1 MGVAGCAE
9 QRHQRLGQERLSR
22 GAGAEEKLG
31 LHPSIPLQHAPT
43 PHPHTQGSS
52 FSAGS
57 RNQVQLLFGCP
68 EGRKQTPLTA
78 VVLPRLPPPPSPWT
92 FCFPSSA
99 HNPDTTPGL
108 QTFPASTALRIQP
121 ALRPLPASV
130 FPSVRWELTGTRSL
144 VFWIP
149 SDLLPLFQLLEKS
162 HKKEACGSVKK
173 NFFRRFIDSR
183 CLNAFWKVCLSLSL
197 SLTFTPRV
205 SISFFFFSN
214 VNKLVF

>member
-1 MGVAGCAE
+1 M
-9 QRHQRLGQERLSR
+9 
-22 GAGAEEKLG
+22 
-31 LHPSIPLQHAPT
+31 
-43 PHPHTQGSS
+43 
-52 FSAGS
+52 
-57 RNQVQLLFGCP
+57 FGCP

-78 VVLPRLPPPPSPWT
+78 VVLPRLPPPPSPRT

-121 ALRPLPASV
+121 ALSPLRASV

-173 NFFRRFIDSR
+173 NFLELFKRLKSILSPKVFPICSLLVKLMKSKNDSDAKQKSATDMPHHFKFKSTR
-183 CLNAFWKVCLSLSL
+183 GK
-197 SLTFTPRV
+197 
-205 SISFFFFSN
+205 IS
-214 VNKLVF
+214 VEK